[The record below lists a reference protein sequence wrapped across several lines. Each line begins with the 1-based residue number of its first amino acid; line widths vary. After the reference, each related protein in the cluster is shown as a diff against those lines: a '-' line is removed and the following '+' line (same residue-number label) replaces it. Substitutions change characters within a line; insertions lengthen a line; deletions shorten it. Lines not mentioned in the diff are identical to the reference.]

1 MQYNEGNMKTEYKN
15 ESETC
20 IVVILKSELVAVRCE
35 CWDAQAGEREGRE
48 KEGTRKEKGNIERET
63 EDYQES
69 TMQHFYYIIIQSVV
83 QAFYIIYIALLYIK
97 SGPP

>member
-1 MQYNEGNMKTEYKN
+1 M
-15 ESETC
+15 
-20 IVVILKSELVAVRCE
+20 LKLEK
-35 CWDAQAGEREGRE
+35 ERE
-48 KEGTRKEKGNIERET
+48 EGMRKEKGDIERET

-69 TMQHFYYIIIQSVV
+69 TMQHFYYIIIQSVI